1 MPANLTPQ
9 YHKAEQAY
17 REAKT
22 PAEKLACLEEMY
34 ALLPKHKGTEKMQS
48 DLKQRMS
55 ALRHEAGQESARKKA
70 AGELVE
76 KEGAGQVV
84 LLGAPNVGKSQLLA
98 AVTHAKPEIH
108 EYPFTTQ
115 RAQPGMMKFE
125 DVQIQLVDLPAVTQD
140 IMPTWIPDMVR
151 RANAALLMVD
161 LSSDDVLDQAQVVLD
176 RLSAIKLI
184 LRNGREGKRGH
195 SAFPTAEKQNVG
207 PSELGKRGQSAFRT
221 AEKQNVPFSAEDDRN
236 TYRPAILVANK
247 CDVQGAAER
256 LQIFEDFY
264 AEKLPILVISAAAG
278 TGLHDLRRA
287 VFDMLGV
294 IRVYSKVPGK
304 PADMD
309 EPFVL
314 PMGSTVLDMARTVH
328 KELAEHLVRARIWG
342 KGAYAGQS
350 VSRDHILA
358 DGDVVELHE

>member
-17 REAKT
+17 REAKS
-22 PAEKLACLEEMY
+22 ASEKLARLEEMY

-55 ALRHEAGQESARKKA
+55 ALRREEGQEHARKKA

-76 KEGAGQVV
+76 KEGAGQIV

-125 DVQIQLVDLPAVTQD
+125 DVQIQLVDMPAISSRTYD
-140 IMPTWIPDMVR
+140 AGPTWIPDTVR
-151 RANAALLMVD
+151 RANGALLIVD

-176 RLSAIKLI
+176 GLRAIKLI
-184 LRNGREGKRGH
+184 LCK
-195 SAFPTAEKQNVG
+195 APPQN
-207 PSELGKRGQSAFRT
+207 PA
-221 AEKQNVPFSAEDDRN
+221 PEDHN
-236 TYRPAILVANK
+236 TYRRTVLVANK
-247 CDVQGAAER
+247 CDVHGAADR
-256 LQIFEDFY
+256 LKILEDFY
-264 AEKLPILVISAAAG
+264 DEQLPIIVISAVAG
-278 TGLHDLRRA
+278 TGLDDLRKS

-294 IRVYSKVPGK
+294 MRVYSKVPGK

-314 PMGSTVLDMARTVH
+314 PAGSTVLDMARTVH

-342 KGAYAGQS
+342 KGAYAGQA
-350 VSRDHILA
+350 VSRDHVLA